1 MDSRLL
7 APQKSQTRSESR
19 TLFVRLHRS
28 HQMDNHSAHD
38 INEHPQDGISKELLS
53 HLYTSSTIE
62 DAARLL
68 GVGVTALKK
77 RCREVGIT
85 RWPHRQLQ
93 SLNNMIKGL
102 QAMLSPSGDDECIK
116 EAIQQIEQHVTLVVQ
131 DPSYEIPKN
140 VFRLRQAQF
149 KDKHNAKRKR
159 SNKESDNDDVSTAEG
174 GSR

>member
-1 MDSRLL
+1 MTWTYLL
-7 APQKSQTRSESR
+7 IPRNS
-19 TLFVRLHRS
+19 
-28 HQMDNHSAHD
+28 
-38 INEHPQDGISKELLS
+38 QDGISKELLS

-77 RCREVGIT
+77 RCREVGIK
-85 RWPHRQLQ
+85 RWPHRQVRIALKLSSLNLQPGNFSQPRRVLQLQ

-149 KDKHNAKRKR
+149 KVS
-159 SNKESDNDDVSTAEG
+159 SNPS
-174 GSR
+174 

>member
-1 MDSRLL
+1 MSSRVWWSKLTFWSL
-7 APQKSQTRSESR
+7 Q
-19 TLFVRLHRS
+19 L
-28 HQMDNHSAHD
+28 
-38 INEHPQDGISKELLS
+38 QDGISKELLS

-77 RCREVGIT
+77 RCREVGIK
-85 RWPHRQLQ
+85 RWPHRQVRTALKLFFFTHTKSNDQHVSQLQ

-102 QAMLSPSGDDECIK
+102 QSMLSPSGDNECIK
-116 EAIQQIEQHVTLVVQ
+116 EAIQQIEQHVTSVVQ

-149 KDKHNAKRKR
+149 KVRQTVLPPTFNL
-159 SNKESDNDDVSTAEG
+159 SILTYFSQYVSG
-174 GSR
+174 